1 MDSDT
6 ETNLEAMLIDFEL
19 MLDGYI
25 DRLKDGTPPK
35 DYSMRIKNN
44 FWDLKESILQVRAK

>member
-6 ETNLEAMLIDFEL
+6 EKNLENMLTDFEL

-35 DYSMRIKNN
+35 EYSMRIKNN
-44 FWDLKESILQVRAK
+44 FWDLKQTILQERIK